1 LYKNKI
7 NHICSLEITTIDHDL
22 SAGERK
28 AGMVPLNQIIIERK
42 KVMDLSAMFLLLLH
56 HIFILFAH
64 GL

>member
-1 LYKNKI
+1 M
-7 NHICSLEITTIDHDL
+7 CSLEISSIDHDL
-22 SAGERK
+22 SAGESK
-28 AGMVPLNQIIIERK
+28 AGMVPLNQKIIKRK